1 MKKNFLLS
9 MIIMLMTAISS
20 FAQKEYNMVI
30 TLNNGTTITLGHNDI
45 KEITFNDGQVSISGN
60 VVNTIDSIA
69 NAGQNLENSV
79 WDRLAENME
88 MIKLNRDEIEQN
100 RKMIEEIANVTAIN
114 QDDIKACKNAIEE
127 SFARIEEQTEKSN
140 IEFDNLVANIAYVY
154 SIIEKYHPEEANSKE
169 YKAAKEAIAAAK
181 KKK

>member
-45 KEITFNDGQVSISGN
+45 KEITFNDGKVSISGN

-79 WDRLAENME
+79 WNRLAENME
-88 MIKLNRDEIEQN
+88 MIKLNQDKIEQN
-100 RKMIEEIANVTAIN
+100 RKIIEDIANATAIN
-114 QDDIKACKNAIEE
+114 RADIEASQVAIKEN
-127 SFARIEEQTEKSN
+127 SARIEDS
-140 IEFDNLVANIAYVY
+140 FDNLVANIAYVY
-154 SIIEKYHPEEANSKE
+154 SIIEKYHPEEAKSKE
-169 YKAAKEAIAAAK
+169 YKAVKEAIAAAK
-181 KKK
+181 KK

>member
-9 MIIMLMTAISS
+9 MIIMLMTTISS

-69 NAGQNLENSV
+69 NAGQNLENIV
-79 WDRLAENME
+79 WNRLAENMD
-88 MIKLNRDEIEQN
+88 MIKLNQDEIEQN
-100 RKMIEEIANVTAIN
+100 RKMLDQLNQVIEVNRANIAAN
-114 QDDIKACKNAIEE
+114 QDAIKEN
-127 SFARIEEQTEKSN
+127 SARIEEQTVNSD
-140 IEFDNLVANIAYVY
+140 IRYDNLVANIAYVY
-154 SIIEKYHPEEANSKE
+154 SIIEKYHPEEAKSKE
-169 YKAAKEAIAAAK
+169 YKAVKEAIAAAK
-181 KKK
+181 KK

>member
-45 KEITFNDGQVSISGN
+45 KEITFNDGKVSISGN

-79 WDRLAENME
+79 WNRLAENME
-88 MIKLNRDEIEQN
+88 MIKLNQDEIEQD
-100 RKMIEEIANVTAIN
+100 RKIIEDIANATAIN
-114 QDDIKACKNAIEE
+114 RADIEASQAAIKEN
-127 SFARIEEQTEKSN
+127 SARIEDS
-140 IEFDNLVANIAYVY
+140 FDNLVANIAYVY
-154 SIIEKYHPEEANSKE
+154 SIIEKYHPEEAKSKE
-169 YKAAKEAIAAAK
+169 YKAVKEAIAAAK
-181 KKK
+181 KK

>member
-9 MIIMLMTAISS
+9 MIIMLMTTISS

-60 VVNTIDSIA
+60 VINTIDSIA
-69 NAGQNLENSV
+69 NAGQNLEKSV
-79 WDRLAENME
+79 WNRLADNMN
-88 MIKLNRDEIEQN
+88 MIYLNREGIEQN
-100 RKMIEEIANVTAIN
+100 QKMIDQLAQVIEVNRADIAANQAAIKDN
-114 QDDIKACKNAIEE
+114 
-127 SFARIEEQTEKSN
+127 FARIEEQKENSDIK
-140 IEFDNLVANIAYVY
+140 FDNLVANIAYVY

-169 YKAAKEAIAAAK
+169 YKAVKEAIAAAK
-181 KKK
+181 KK